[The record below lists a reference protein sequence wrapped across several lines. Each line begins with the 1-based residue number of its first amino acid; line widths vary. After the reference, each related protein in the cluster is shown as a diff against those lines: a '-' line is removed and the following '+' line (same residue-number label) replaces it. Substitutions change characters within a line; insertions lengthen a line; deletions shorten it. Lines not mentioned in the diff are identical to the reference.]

1 MRKRRVLEG
10 VLGAAATTFLATALA
25 LAPALVAVP
34 ALAQDTKAELG
45 KLKPAGFPNQPLE
58 MTVVYPAGG
67 GADLTARLL
76 ARTIEQIS
84 TEKIVVNNR
93 TGGAGMVGHA
103 WLATQAPT
111 DGTVMGML
119 VNLVW
124 GDAMLRAEGRWSYT
138 DLEPIG
144 YLNSDPMI
152 WAVTTDGPLKSMSLA
167 QIAKEGKDKP
177 NTIRVATVPGSMWDY
192 LIEQVET
199 NTGAKFL
206 KVPFQSGGQGTTAL
220 IGNNVDIAPAF
231 FAELRPHVSAGKIR
245 LVGIASNKRV
255 AHLPDLPTFNEEL
268 KGSDYEWTLIRFVV
282 VPAKTPPDRKAYL
295 SALVRTAMKDEGL
308 IAEYGKNG
316 VYFDPAFLNAP
327 NPATALNAAAE
338 KEREFYKKTGRLK

>member
-1 MRKRRVLEG
+1 MLKRRVLNALIA
-10 VLGAAATTFLATALA
+10 VAAAGLIAA
-25 LAPALVAVP
+25 APAV
-34 ALAQDTKAELG
+34 AQDTKAELA
-45 KLKPAGFPNQPLE
+45 KLKPAGFPSQALE

-76 ARTIEQIS
+76 ARTMEQVS
-84 TEKIVVNNR
+84 NEKIVVNNR

-111 DGTVMGML
+111 DGTAMGML

-167 QIAKEGKDKP
+167 QIAQQGKDKP

-192 LIEQVET
+192 LIEQVEA

-220 IGNNVDIAPAF
+220 LGNNVDIAPAF
-231 FAELRPHVSAGKIR
+231 FAELQAHVTAGKVR
-245 LVGIASNKRV
+245 LVAIASNKRV
-255 AHLPDLPTFNEEL
+255 AHLPNLPTFNEEL
-268 KGSDYEWTLIRFVV
+268 KGTDYEWTLIRFVV
-282 VPAKTPPDRKAYL
+282 VPKKTAPERKAYL
-295 SALVRTAMKDEGL
+295 SAIVRTAMKDAGL
-308 IAEYGKNG
+308 IAEYGKMG
-316 VYFDPAFLNAP
+316 VDFDPALRDAAD
-327 NPATALNAAAE
+327 PAAALNAAAE

>member
-1 MRKRRVLEG
+1 MLKRRVLNAFI
-10 VLGAAATTFLATALA
+10 AAAAAGLIVA
-25 LAPALVAVP
+25 APAV
-34 ALAQDTKAELG
+34 AQDTKAELA
-45 KLKPAGFPNQPLE
+45 KLKPAGFPSQALE

-76 ARTIEQIS
+76 ARTMEQVS
-84 TEKIVVNNR
+84 NEKIVVNNR

-103 WLATQAPT
+103 WLATQAPA
-111 DGTVMGML
+111 DGTAMGML

-167 QIAKEGKDKP
+167 QIAQQGKDKP

-192 LIEQVET
+192 LIEQVEN

-231 FAELRPHVSAGKIR
+231 YAELRAHIDSGKVR
-245 LVGIASNKRV
+245 LTGIASNKRV
-255 AHLPDLPTFNEEL
+255 AHLPNLPTFNEEL
-268 KGSDYEWTLIRFVV
+268 KGTDYEWTLIRFVV
-282 VPAKTPPDRKAYL
+282 VPKKTAPERKAYL
-295 SALVRTAMKDEGL
+295 SAIVRTAMKDPGL
-308 IAEYGKNG
+308 IAEYGKMG
-316 VYFDPAFLNAP
+316 VDFDPALRDAAD
-327 NPATALNAAAE
+327 PAAALNAAAE

>member
-1 MRKRRVLEG
+1 MLTRRALNTIIG
-10 VLGAAATTFLATALA
+10 AGAAGFIAFC
-25 LAPALVAVP
+25 APAF
-34 ALAQDTKAELG
+34 AQDSKADLA
-45 KLKPAGFPNQPLE
+45 KLKPAGFPTQPLE

-76 ARTIEQIS
+76 ARTMEQIS
-84 TEKIVVNNR
+84 GEKIIVNNR

-103 WLATQAPT
+103 WLATQAPV
-111 DGTVMGML
+111 DGSTMGML

-167 QIAKEGKDKP
+167 QIAQTAKDKP

-199 NTGAKFL
+199 NTGGKFL

-220 IGNNVDIAPAF
+220 LGGNVDIAPAF
-231 FAELRPHVSAGKIR
+231 FAELRAHVDAGKVR
-245 LVGIASNKRV
+245 LAGIASAKRV
-255 AHLPDLPTFNEEL
+255 SHLPNLPTFNEEL
-268 KGSDYEWTLIRFVV
+268 KGADYEWTLIRFVV
-282 VPAKTPPDRKAYL
+282 VPKRVPAERKAYL
-295 SALVRTAMKDEGL
+295 SAIVRAAMKESGLLDE
-308 IAEYGKNG
+308 YRKMG
-316 VYFDPAFLNAP
+316 VDFDPALLNAAD
-327 NPATALNAAAE
+327 PAAALNAVAE

>member
-1 MRKRRVLEG
+1 MLTRRVLNA
-10 VLGAAATTFLATALA
+10 VIAAAAAGLIAAT
-25 LAPALVAVP
+25 PAI
-34 ALAQDTKAELG
+34 AQDAKADIA

-76 ARTIEQIS
+76 ARTMEQIS
-84 TEKIVVNNR
+84 NEKIVVNNR

-111 DGTVMGML
+111 DGTAMGML

-167 QIAKEGKDKP
+167 QIAQAGKEKP

-192 LIEQVET
+192 LIEQVEA

-231 FAELRPHVSAGKIR
+231 FAELRAHIDSGKVR
-245 LVGIASNKRV
+245 LAGIASAKRV
-255 AHLPDLPTFNEEL
+255 AHLPNLPTFNEEL
-268 KGSDYEWTLIRFVV
+268 KGTDYEWTLIRFVV
-282 VPAKTPPDRKAYL
+282 VPKKVAPERKAYL
-295 SALVRTAMKDEGL
+295 SALVRTAMKDAGL
-308 IAEYGKNG
+308 IAEYGKMG
-316 VYFDPAFLNAP
+316 VDFDPALRDAAD
-327 NPATALNAAAE
+327 PAAALNAAAE

>member
-1 MRKRRVLEG
+1 MLKRRVLNAFI
-10 VLGAAATTFLATALA
+10 AAAAAGLIAA
-25 LAPALVAVP
+25 APAV
-34 ALAQDTKAELG
+34 AQDTKAELA
-45 KLKPAGFPNQPLE
+45 KLKPAGFPNQTLE

-76 ARTIEQIS
+76 ARTMEQIS
-84 TEKIVVNNR
+84 NEKIVVNNR

-111 DGTVMGML
+111 DGTAMGML

-167 QIAKEGKDKP
+167 QIAQAGKDKP

-231 FAELRPHVSAGKIR
+231 FAELRAHIDSGKVR

-255 AHLPDLPTFNEEL
+255 AHLPNLPTFNEEL
-268 KGSDYEWTLIRFVV
+268 KGTDYEWTLIRFVV
-282 VPAKTPPDRKAYL
+282 VPKKVAPERKAYL
-295 SALVRTAMKDEGL
+295 SALVRTAMKDAGL
-308 IAEYGKNG
+308 IAEYGKMG
-316 VYFDPAFLNAP
+316 VDFDPALRDAAD
-327 NPATALNAAAE
+327 PAAALNAAAE